1 MDFHHLQKTRV
12 VELRE
17 MAAKQGIEGVSAMK
31 KEKLVDIL
39 ATKLNIDRH
48 AHGALGINKDAVKK
62 QIREFKAKRDAAL
75 TAHDPK
81 ALKQARRKVHR
92 LKREIRRA
100 LARAH

>member
-17 MAAKQGIEGVSAMK
+17 QAAKMGIEGVSAMK
-31 KEKLVDIL
+31 KEKLVDVL

-62 QIREFKAKRDAAL
+62 RMREVKATRDAAL
-75 TAHDPK
+75 AAHDAK
-81 ALKQARRKVHR
+81 ALKLARRKAHR

-100 LARAH
+100 LVRAR

>member
-12 VELRE
+12 IELRE
-17 MAAKQGIEGVSAMK
+17 MAAKMGVEGTSAMK

-48 AHGALGINKDAVKK
+48 AHGSLGINKDTVKK
-62 QIREFKAKRDAAL
+62 QLHAVRAERDAAL
-75 TAHDPK
+75 AAHDPK
-81 ALKQARRKVHR
+81 ALKLARRKAHR

-100 LARAH
+100 LERAH